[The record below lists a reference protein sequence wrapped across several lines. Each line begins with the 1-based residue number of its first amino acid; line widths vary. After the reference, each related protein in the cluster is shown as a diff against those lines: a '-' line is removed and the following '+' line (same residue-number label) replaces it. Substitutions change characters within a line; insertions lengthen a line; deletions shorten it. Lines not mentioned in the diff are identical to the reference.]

1 MVKAVSNVWLPVDD
15 MQRALG
21 FYGDTLG
28 IPVKENY
35 DEWALLELDG
45 LLIGLNARESEQ
57 PGAEGGAVISFRAQ
71 EPLEQAVESLQGKG
85 VEVVDGITDHEWGRV
100 AAFKD
105 PDGNSLELF
114 EPPS

>member
-1 MVKAVSNVWLPVDD
+1 MVKAVSNVWLPVND

-28 IPVKENY
+28 ISVKENY

-45 LLIGLNARESEQ
+45 LLIGLNARESET
-57 PGAEGGAVISFRAQ
+57 PGPDGGAVISFRAQ
-71 EPLEQAVESLQGKG
+71 QPLEQAVEDLKGKG
-85 VEVVDGITDHEWGRV
+85 VEVVDGITDHPWGRI

-105 PDGNSLELF
+105 PDGNSLEFF